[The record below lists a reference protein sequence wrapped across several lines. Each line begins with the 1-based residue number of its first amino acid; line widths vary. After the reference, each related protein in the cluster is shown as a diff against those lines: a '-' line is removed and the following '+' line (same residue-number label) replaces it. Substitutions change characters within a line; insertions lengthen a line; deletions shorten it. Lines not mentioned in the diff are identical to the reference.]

1 MTSLFICQMLF
12 FATTVIFTTLKSQAK
27 EEMFIKAKA
36 FGRHRQSG
44 IYYGNFVLHRNTYLA
59 VSKVILKKLV

>member
-36 FGRHRQSG
+36 
-44 IYYGNFVLHRNTYLA
+44 LA
-59 VSKVILKKLV
+59 V